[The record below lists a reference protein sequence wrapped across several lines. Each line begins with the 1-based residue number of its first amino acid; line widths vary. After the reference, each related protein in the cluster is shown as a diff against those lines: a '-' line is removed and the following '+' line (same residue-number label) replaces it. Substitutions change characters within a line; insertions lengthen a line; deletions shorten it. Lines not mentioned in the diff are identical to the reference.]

1 MQIQPIFSPGFGYG
15 IVIGLG
21 AAFAIIMSIVAWGLS
36 RYAGETQD
44 SEMQMTAK
52 KSVRTGLLAASVVS
66 SWTIAAT
73 LLTSTAY
80 GYSYGVSGGWWYGAG
95 ACVQILLFTACAIE
109 LKRRAPAAH
118 TFAEVVKVR
127 FGPAGH
133 FTLAFYSFLYQLFAS
148 VNLLVGAGSIFS
160 TLTGMSA
167 DAACMLLPLGVII
180 YSALGGIKS
189 TFLSDYVHTLII
201 YIILLISVVVVYGTS
216 SLIGSPGEMYELL
229 RKAALAHPIDGNQDG
244 EYLTMKSLSGG
255 LVGAVFVGSGFSAAV
270 DSQLFQK
277 AIAANPESTIGGYL
291 LGGTAWFAIPFCLAS
306 TWGLAAAALESHP
319 SWPTYPDRL
328 TAAQVSEG
336 LPMPLA
342 ALTVLGKGGAG
353 AVIVMLFMAA
363 TSAMSSE
370 TMAVTGLVTYD
381 IYRTYVNPKASDKQ
395 LKAIAHLT
403 VIIFGL
409 SVGAIACG
417 FLHAGFSVNFIVT
430 AIGIIVDSAVI
441 PMVCTLTW
449 ARMNTLA
456 CVGAPI
462 LGSSVALVAWFVST
476 KHYSGEITI
485 DTLSTLKP
493 LALGNGISII
503 APLIFVPLLT
513 FIGGNQNFD
522 WNRLKHEI
530 TAVKAHGED
539 HHEHMHS
546 PEDEKETDDKEKGEI
561 NTTVVMTKE
570 GSDELVEVD
579 LSDHAERVLKA
590 GRAKA
595 LWAASAMTLIF
606 CILVPLPMYFTNY
619 VFSKGFFIFWVV
631 TIFLWAFYAALTIGI
646 LPLWEGRFGIAGF
659 IRGVWKDIKHVSS
672 RA

>member
-255 LVGAVFVGSGFSAAV
+255 LVGAVF
-270 DSQLFQK
+270 

-342 ALTVLGKGGAG
+342 ALTVLWL
-353 AVIVMLFMAA
+353 MLFMAA

-370 TMAVTGLVTYD
+370 NNGSRSS
-381 IYRTYVNPKASDKQ
+381 YRYYFRS
-395 LKAIAHLT
+395 
-403 VIIFGL
+403 

-430 AIGIIVDSAVI
+430 ALVSFAVI

-503 APLIFVPLLT
+503 APLIF
-513 FIGGNQNFD
+513 
-522 WNRLKHEI
+522 HEI

>member
-430 AIGIIVDSAVI
+430 AIVPVI

-503 APLIFVPLLT
+503 APLIF
-513 FIGGNQNFD
+513 
-522 WNRLKHEI
+522 
-530 TAVKAHGED
+530 
-539 HHEHMHS
+539 
-546 PEDEKETDDKEKGEI
+546 
-561 NTTVVMTKE
+561 
-570 GSDELVEVD
+570 
-579 LSDHAERVLKA
+579 RVLKA

-659 IRGVWKDIKHVSS
+659 IRGVWKDIKHISS